1 MAQRGD
7 ARYRRLKYPPTAAVA
22 ISSEYFVVGGGG
34 GKAKTGVPNRITLV
48 ADSKPDLLVRV
59 IHFHTRQVSI
69 PSRALPYAHAYPQ
82 STNFFRC
89 LVLTCCKPVL

>member
-59 IHFHTRQVSI
+59 IHSHTLAQ
-69 PSRALPYAHAYPQ
+69 
-82 STNFFRC
+82 
-89 LVLTCCKPVL
+89 